1 MGSREFRRGVRR
13 PRFMKQVP
21 AGSRQIKS
29 QLLPRTLLVQK
40 LSFFAFSSA
49 SIFNTVP
56 DSCPTVLDLRYSE
69 TCSSRST
76 HLSELRSDWLPTP
89 TPFLRTPPGR
99 LTRVITIP
107 DHVQIQ
113 APEEARAGVPCTP
126 ASDRSIMANCLNTCA
141 MMHDKKE
148 RRAQH
153 GKHGLHVQKA

>member
-1 MGSREFRRGVRR
+1 MGSRELRRVRR
-13 PRFMKQVP
+13 PRFMKQSRRAVP
-21 AGSRQIKS
+21 NKKPTSTKNSARSKTF
-29 QLLPRTLLVQK
+29 L
-40 LSFFAFSSA
+40 FAFSSA

-76 HLSELRSDWLPTP
+76 HLSELRSDWLPAP

-99 LTRVITIP
+99 LTRVITVP

-141 MMHDKKE
+141 MMYDKKE